1 MCQTVQSLGVF
12 VGFIVPQAAVLGRPR
27 LHAAPGIVPQGPV
40 HPLDIVLARHI
51 VLPCGGPALPPRPWR
66 GPSVRRPPCG
76 SAPGR
81 SSGRSSSR
89 SGSGRRSCGPGATS
103 LPGPD
108 LQTRTGSISSGYS
121 GSCSV
126 WRRRRGVGGS
136 VASGVSSFTGSAATG
151 YCTTG
156 SSLKA
161 ALQPPHIK
169 GKRVS
174 CILRSQNG
182 HQTTPFLCRTTGLA
196 SPVIHWAIIPLPP
209 FPQRPPLLPRP
220 GIPPVPS
227 LRVP

>member
-1 MCQTVQSLGVF
+1 MCQTVQSLRILVAL
-12 VGFIVPQAAVLGRPR
+12 IVLQSPVLGWPR
-27 LHAAPGIVPQGPV
+27 LHAALGSQSQPPV
-40 HPLDIVLARHI
+40 DHLAIRLVRHI

-89 SGSGRRSCGPGATS
+89 SGSGRRSPGPGAIS
-103 LPGPD
+103 LPGPG
-108 LQTRTGSISSGYS
+108 LRTRTGSIASGYS

-136 VASGVSSFTGSAATG
+136 VASGA
-151 YCTTG
+151 

-209 FPQRPPLLPRP
+209 FPR
-220 GIPPVPS
+220 
-227 LRVP
+227 